1 MTDSQIQSGLGP
13 SKENL
18 KQRYELFQLMQKSH
32 VRWMQE
38 TNDLTIRAMH
48 GTLASLFTILMDQ
61 YEALLG
67 KLAKDANTK
76 K

>member
-1 MTDSQIQSGLGP
+1 MTEDQLRSIQIP

-38 TNDLTIRAMH
+38 TNDLTMREMH

-67 KLAKDANTK
+67 KLAKDTDTK